1 MSHNPQKYISQELL
15 VRALLPCRVSRLEK
29 RRGVASA
36 LGRRTVLIRSCG
48 PATTNATWEDMKGA
62 CEELLPMLSRGIGAR
77 DGRNATR
84 DRRQREVVESVM
96 GSVMRIECGGTSRNP
111 KIPEM
116 NSIKQLTRRVLCGT
130 AGDLHFLTN
139 GDFAF

>member
-1 MSHNPQKYISQELL
+1 MSHNPQKYIFQELL

-48 PATTNATWEDMKGA
+48 PATTSATWEDMKGA
-62 CEELLPMLSRGIGAR
+62 CEELFPMLSRGIGAR

-84 DRRQREVVESVM
+84 DRRQREVLGSVM
-96 GSVMRIECGGTSRNP
+96 GSVMRVECGGTSRNLDP
-111 KIPEM
+111 RNEQNQTTYQTSAVR
-116 NSIKQLTRRVLCGT
+116 NSWSSLSDER
-130 AGDLHFLTN
+130 
-139 GDFAF
+139 